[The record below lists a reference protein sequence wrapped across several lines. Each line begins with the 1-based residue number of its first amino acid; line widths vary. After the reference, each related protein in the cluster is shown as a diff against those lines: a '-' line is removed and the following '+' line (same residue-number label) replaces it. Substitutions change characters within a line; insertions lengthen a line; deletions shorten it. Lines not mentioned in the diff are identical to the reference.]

1 MGLIAMGDLEEKE
14 AEIEEVEEEV
24 VDVKTKALVPPY
36 NFAMVDEGIYRS
48 GFPTAENFEFLEALN
63 LRSVVYM
70 CPEPYP
76 EENLKFLKS
85 HGIKLFQFGIDGSK
99 EPFISIPKDA
109 ITGALKILLDVRNHP
124 VLIHCKR
131 GKHRT
136 GTLVGCFRK
145 LGYWCLTSI
154 FEEYHRH
161 AAGKSRT
168 TDQRFIE
175 NFDVSTVRDCV
186 LGIMYRY
193 HGVGRKSKRLVYE
206 SDSDN

>member
-1 MGLIAMGDLEEKE
+1 MGLIAMEDVDENE
-14 AEIEEVEEEV
+14 AEIAEVEIEV
-24 VDVKTKALVPPY
+24 ETKILVPPF

-48 GFPTAENFEFLEALN
+48 GFPTEENFDFLETLN

-76 EENLKFLKS
+76 EENFKFLKA

-99 EPFISIPKDA
+99 DPLVKIPKDA
-109 ITGALKILLDVRNHP
+109 ITGALKILLDVRNQP

-145 LGYWCLTSI
+145 LRYWCLSSI

-161 AAGKSRT
+161 TAGKSRMS
-168 TDQRFIE
+168 DQRFIE
-175 NFDVSTVRDCV
+175 TFDVSTVRDCV